1 MGFFDHLQKKGSTAI
16 QPKRPQIRK
25 VETATKPAAKPGPLS
40 RAVSVASDFPG
51 SKPAPHR
58 QSHHPH
64 THSRRHHPDH
74 VLSSSKRSSSAVR
87 ASSTAS
93 DPTPSRHHDAVPRLK
108 GKSTTRKRPSPI
120 QRLSSSS
127 DESDTDASSFFEIR
141 KRAKVSTSVEPDPQ
155 RRVRSTVAFLEDAG
169 SPAVVDVDIVHAAD
183 ITSSVDKPG
192 EFRRAFDG
200 GGDGDGFNDAVAT
213 KPVTTVRLRY
223 PGASQGEKYQLVTPR
238 DKDGFKPL
246 DDIVHVV
253 DIVSQNYIPDEH
265 VHLFNDEATGINRR
279 FRRAL
284 AHASQSEFEEAIDE
298 YNKTIKRLRADSS
311 IANHLDKLHN
321 LSLPLVERILTQT
334 YARTVSPRVESLRQY
349 ENGTDNVYGELLPRF
364 ISDIFKQTKLKS
376 DQVFVDLGSG
386 VGNVVLQAA
395 LEIGCESWGC
405 EVMPNACDVAELQG
419 KEFEARCRLWGLAP
433 GAVRLIRGSFL
444 TEESIIKTLRR
455 ADVVLINNQA
465 FTPQLNNEI
474 INHFLDMK
482 EGCQIVSLKSFVP
495 AGHRIQARNLNS
507 PINLLSVKQKNY
519 WSGSVSWTDAGGT
532 YFIATKDSSRLKA
545 FADGMLKVFS

>member
-25 VETATKPAAKPGPLS
+25 VEAATKPARPAAPP
-40 RAVSVASDFPG
+40 RAVSVASDFSG
-51 SKPAPHR
+51 SKPTSHP
-58 QSHHPH
+58 QSHPRH
-64 THSRRHHPDH
+64 RAHHPDH
-74 VLSSSKRSSSAVR
+74 VLSSSKRSSSSVR

-93 DPTPSRHHDAVPRLK
+93 DPTPSRHQDPISKLK
-108 GKSTTRKRPSPI
+108 AKSITRKRPSPI

-127 DESDTDASSFFEIR
+127 DESDTDTSFFEIR
-141 KRAKVSTSVEPDPQ
+141 KRAKVSTSAEPDPQ
-155 RRVRSTVAFLEDAG
+155 RRVRSTVAFLENAG
-169 SPAVVDVDIVHAAD
+169 QQTVDIVHAAD
-183 ITSSVDKPG
+183 ITSVDKPA
-192 EFRRAFDG
+192 EFTRAFDA
-200 GGDGDGFNDAVAT
+200 GDDADAT
-213 KPVTTVRLRY
+213 KPVTVRLRY

-253 DIVSQNYIPDEH
+253 DIVSQNYIPEEH

-298 YNKTIKRLRADSS
+298 YNKTIKRLRADGS
-311 IANHLDKLHN
+311 IANHLDKIHG
-321 LSLPLVERILTQT
+321 LSFPLIERILTQT

-376 DQVFVDLGSG
+376 NQVFVDLGSG

-405 EVMPNACDVAELQG
+405 EVMQNACDVAELQG
-419 KEFEARCRLWGLAP
+419 REFEARCLLWGIAP
-433 GAVRLIRGSFL
+433 GAIRLIRGSFL
-444 TEESIIKTLRR
+444 TEENIIKTLRR

-507 PINLLSVKQKNY
+507 PVNLLSVKQKNY

-545 FADGMLKVFS
+545 FADGMLKE

>member
-1 MGFFDHLQKKGSTAI
+1 MGFFDHLQKKGSIAI
-16 QPKRPQIRK
+16 QPKRAQIRK
-25 VETATKPAAKPGPLS
+25 VEAATKPTKPDPPS
-40 RAVSVASDFPG
+40 RALSVASDFSG
-51 SKPAPHR
+51 SKPTP
-58 QSHHPH
+58 HPH
-64 THSRRHHPDH
+64 PHPRRHPDH
-74 VLSSSKRSSSAVR
+74 VLASSKRSSSSVR

-93 DPTPSRHHDAVPRLK
+93 DPTPSRHHDSIPRVK
-108 GKSTTRKRPSPI
+108 AKSITRKRPSPI

-127 DESDTDASSFFEIR
+127 DESDTDASFFEVR
-141 KRAKVSTSVEPDPQ
+141 KRAKVSTSAEPDPQ
-155 RRVRSTVAFLEDAG
+155 RRVRSTVAFSEDAG
-169 SPAVVDVDIVHAAD
+169 EETVAIVHAAD
-183 ITSSVDKPG
+183 ITSVDKPAG
-192 EFRRAFDG
+192 FTRALDDG
-200 GGDGDGFNDAVAT
+200 GDDVAAD
-213 KPVTTVRLRY
+213 PVTVRLQY
-223 PGASQGEKYQLVTPR
+223 PGASQGEKYHLVTPR

-253 DIVSQNYIPDEH
+253 DIVSQNYIPEEH
-265 VHLFNDEATGINRR
+265 VHLFTDEATGINRR

-284 AHASQSEFEEAIDE
+284 AHTSQSEFKETVDT
-298 YNKTIKRLRADSS
+298 YNKTINRLRTDGS
-311 IANHLDKLHN
+311 IAKHLDKLH
-321 LSLPLVERILTQT
+321 SLPLPLIERILTQT

-376 DQVFVDLGSG
+376 NQVFVDLGSG

-405 EVMPNACDVAELQG
+405 EVMQNACDVAELQG

-433 GAVRLIRGSFL
+433 GAVRLVRGSFL
-444 TEESIIKTLRR
+444 TQESIIKALHR

-519 WSGSVSWTDAGGT
+519 WSDSVSWTDAGGT

-545 FADGMLKVFS
+545 FAEGMLKE